1 MLSLQ
6 TPLETL
12 DADGLATLLGQIE
25 VLRHRVLRRLD
36 PAPATAAAPAAEP
49 DRVVGIGEAARRL
62 GMSKGWL
69 YRNAATMPFATK
81 PNGHNWRFST
91 RGIEKFL
98 RDRQPC

>member
-1 MLSLQ
+1 MLKLD

-12 DADGLATLLGQIE
+12 DADGLTRLLGQIE
-25 VLRHRVLRRLD
+25 VLRRRVLRRLD
-36 PAPATAAAPAAEP
+36 PEPATAAAPAAEP
-49 DRVVGIGEAARRL
+49 DQVVGIGEAARRL

-69 YRNAATMPFATK
+69 YRNVATMPFATK

-98 RDRQPC
+98 RDRRPC